1 MVRSQCCH
9 CHGLGSI
16 SSHGIKIQ
24 QATGV
29 AKKEKTKK
37 SHIGFF
43 LKWMFIFL
51 TVLSV
56 SCSTQDLCDIMQHLP
71 LHCLDSL
78 VVKLKLQSGQAS
90 VLVVAQLLC
99 GMWGS

>member
-1 MVRSQCCH
+1 M
-9 CHGLGSI
+9 
-16 SSHGIKIQ
+16 
-24 QATGV
+24 

-51 TVLSV
+51 TVPGV
-56 SCSTQDLCDIMQHLP
+56 SCSTQDLGGIMQHLP
-71 LHCLDSL
+71 LHCSDSL
-78 VVKLKLQSGQAS
+78 VVKLRLQSGQAS
-90 VLVVAQLLC
+90 VVVVAQLLC